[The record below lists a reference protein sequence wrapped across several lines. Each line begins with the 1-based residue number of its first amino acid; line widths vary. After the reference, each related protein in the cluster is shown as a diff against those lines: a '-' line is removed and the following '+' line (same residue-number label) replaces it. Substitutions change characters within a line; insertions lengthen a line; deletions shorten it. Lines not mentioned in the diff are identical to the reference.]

1 MKRGK
6 YAFIASSTYDRADVL
21 MSAGCSTFV
30 SAALILVMP
39 RVGVILLEMLLGMF
53 LIGCALVARA
63 RVRRRALGKDGPKKS
78 SDAKAKW
85 FDRYDVLMILAVI
98 VIQTAAAGLLR
109 KAGWSEG
116 TVSILP
122 LIMFAAG
129 ILLKP
134 RVVEFVGRRRKTQ
147 PADADRRDTAFS
159 RGTSIQPIGSRP
171 GVSEISKERKE
182 TSDVSQRN
190 RNDCRVEGSSAAS
203 RQWKNDARGCG
214 LQSDSIEGYDD
225 TTPAGSTGCKKAEK
239 NASSWPAEAAT
250 ETSRRSAASVLPKP
264 KPSLM
269 RFAKE

>member
-1 MKRGK
+1 MRSL
-6 YAFIASSTYDRADVL
+6 FPSNYDRADVL

-30 SAALILVMP
+30 SAALILVIP
-39 RVGVILLEMLLGMF
+39 RIGVLLLEILFGLF
-53 LIGCALVARA
+53 FIGCALMARA
-63 RVRRRALGKDGPKKS
+63 RVRRRVLGKEGPKKS

-98 VIQTAAAGLLR
+98 AVQTAAGGLLR

-134 RVVEFVGRRRKTQ
+134 RVVEFVERRRKTQ
-147 PADADRRDTAFS
+147 PADADCRKHSSSAGEPRSNRS
-159 RGTSIQPIGSRP
+159 RSRP
-171 GVSEISKERKE
+171 GVSEISRERKK

-203 RQWKNDARGCG
+203 RQWKSDARGCG
-214 LQSDSIEGYDD
+214 FQSDSSEGHDN
-225 TTPAGSTGCKKAEK
+225 TPPAGSSG
-239 NASSWPAEAAT
+239 
-250 ETSRRSAASVLPKP
+250 
-264 KPSLM
+264 
-269 RFAKE
+269 